1 MFGLLWYVGAFVI
14 AIGVL
19 VTIHELGHFL
29 VARACGVKVLRFS
42 LGFGKPIW
50 RWQRSPQDTE
60 WVLAA
65 IPLGGYV
72 KMLDERE
79 APVAPEELPLAFNR
93 KPVARRIAV
102 VLAGPL
108 ANFVLAVFIYW
119 AIFVA
124 GVSEPRAVLAQPVA
138 GTVAAAAGF
147 AQGDTVFEVD
157 GRSIAS
163 WNDFR
168 WEVLK
173 RAMDGLEIPVRVRT
187 RDGAERQRTLD
198 ASGLRLDDERSDPLQ
213 RMGLAF
219 YRPPFPAVLGQVRPG
234 SPAELAG
241 LKTGD
246 RVLAI
251 DGQPVK
257 SWEDMV
263 SLVTPAAGQDLSV
276 RYRRA
281 QAVMETR
288 VRPQAE
294 KEGAQTV
301 GRIGVGAGEDIA
313 WQSEVFIQVRRGPW
327 EALGAGAQ
335 RTYETAAFSLR
346 MMGRM
351 VTGEVSI
358 RNISG
363 PVTIADYAGQSA
375 RMGLQSYVS
384 FVALISIS
392 IGVLNLLP
400 IPLLDGGHIM
410 YYLAEIALRR
420 PVSQRVQELGQQL
433 GFAVLA
439 MLMAFAFIN
448 DITRLLS

>member
-1 MFGLLWYVGAFVI
+1 MFGFLWYVGAFVI

-50 RWQRSPQDTE
+50 CWQRAPDHTE
-60 WVLAA
+60 WVLSA

-79 APVAPEELPLAFNR
+79 GPVAAHELPLAFNR
-93 KPVARRIAV
+93 KPVGQRIAV

-119 AIFVA
+119 AVFVN
-124 GVSEPRAVLAQPVA
+124 GVSEPRAVLAQPAV

-147 AQGDTVFEVD
+147 IEGDLVLEVD
-157 GRSIAS
+157 GEPIGS

-173 RAMDGLEIPVRVRT
+173 RAVDGREIPVRVRT
-187 RDGAERQRTLD
+187 REGAERARAFNPGALKF
-198 ASGLRLDDERSDPLQ
+198 DDERVDPLQ
-213 RMGLAF
+213 RIGLVF

-234 SPAELAG
+234 SPAEHAG
-241 LKTGD
+241 LKPGD

-251 DGQPVK
+251 DGKAVA
-257 SWEDMV
+257 SWEEMV
-263 SLVTPAAGQDLSV
+263 SRVTPAAGQSLKLQ
-276 RYRRA
+276 YRRG
-281 QAVMETR
+281 QSLMETQ
-288 VRPQAE
+288 VQPTAE
-294 KEGAQTV
+294 KEGTQTV
-301 GRIGVGAGEDIA
+301 GRIGVGAGEDAA
-313 WQSEVFIQVRRGPW
+313 WQSEVFVQIRRGPLD
-327 EALGAGAQ
+327 ALVAAAQ

-351 VTGEVSI
+351 VTGDVSI